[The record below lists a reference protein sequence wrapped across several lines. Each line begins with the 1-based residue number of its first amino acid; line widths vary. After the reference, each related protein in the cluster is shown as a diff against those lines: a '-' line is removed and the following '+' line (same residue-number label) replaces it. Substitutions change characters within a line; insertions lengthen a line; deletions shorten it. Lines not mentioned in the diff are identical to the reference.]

1 MCIRDRSYVAFC
13 KQRKQ
18 KKVKSKK
25 NNDTLIIIVTD
36 TNNMV
41 ITSLTDI
48 KIFTVSHS
56 LLVST
61 PEFPLPGTPNTE
73 WNLNPGSSD
82 YNYVLDT

>member
-1 MCIRDRSYVAFC
+1 M
-13 KQRKQ
+13 
-18 KKVKSKK
+18 VKSKK

-36 TNNMV
+36 TNNVV

-61 PEFPLPGTPNTE
+61 PEFPLPGTPNME